1 MSRFVSMETMW
12 SGALWLIAMINLS
25 LAQLEN
31 PPAIVQELQ
40 RQQRLQGNVDMAVEV
55 RLRMP
60 QAILG
65 GRVQLPQVA
74 QMRMGRMS
82 AQLMLF
88 ENDGK
93 LQFYWLALEQQD
105 PPVAQRLH
113 LTLTEEDAARI
124 VKHYVDQCR
133 EYCDARIVALELQD
147 EQIEKLEAAAAVDAS
162 RFVRRLRAKF
172 SGTADEQRA
181 QGFDLFRE
189 GQAVNKE
196 LQAGIRNPQSLFR
209 KVLGSVLT
217 PDQQP
222 FAIQELRKLRISAP
236 SN

>member
-12 SGALWLIAMINLS
+12 TGALWLCTMPNLS

-31 PPAIVQELQ
+31 PQAIVQELQ
-40 RQQRLQGNVDMAVEV
+40 RQQRLQGNVDVAVDV

-60 QAILG
+60 QAIVG
-65 GRVQLPQVA
+65 GRVQFPQVA
-74 QMRMGRMS
+74 QMRVGRMS
-82 AQLMLF
+82 AKLKLV
-88 ENDGK
+88 ENDGQ
-93 LQFYWLALEQQD
+93 LQFIWLLVTQQD
-105 PPVAQRLH
+105 PPVAQRLYVS
-113 LTLTEEDAARI
+113 LTEEDAARI
-124 VKHYVDQCR
+124 VNHFVDQCGSF
-133 EYCDARIVALELQD
+133 CDIVKVPLELKD
-147 EQIEKLEAAAAVDAS
+147 EQIEKLEAAAAVDAR

-181 QGFDLFRE
+181 QGGDLSRE
-189 GQAVNKE
+189 GQAANNE

-209 KVLGSVLT
+209 KVLGTVLT

-222 FAIQELRKLRISAP
+222 FAIQELGELKISAP